1 MVQLE
6 QLASAHESLV
16 ELLRNMPRRALAEI
30 VCAAGGVSSD
40 NIAEI
45 QERTPSVEV
54 SGLARAA
61 RKAAADLVLVVH
73 TFDGKLLVIWIFEV
87 QLSWNA
93 DKRWIWALLQAA
105 FAAESRTDA
114 LVVVVAP
121 SPRLRDRIRKKLMPQ
136 VAPPLILLEPD
147 QIKLIDDADEARR
160 RPLETILGAVYH
172 AREDSPFS
180 LRVAGIRAALL
191 ALQTLDSASCR
202 RYTVLVMS
210 IAPTAVVQQAMKE
223 LRERGELDEG
233 RFETFTEMEREGYS
247 FNHGR
252 EEGRDEGRQEG
263 LHIGQLLTLRRAL
276 VDILEIRGFAVSVG
290 LRERIETCGDLET
303 LERWYAGARSLAVD
317 APLDQLFDG

>member
-1 MVQLE
+1 MAQLE

-30 VCAAGGVSSD
+30 VCAAVNVSSD
-40 NIAEI
+40 DVAEI
-45 QERTPSVEV
+45 YERTPSVEV

-61 RKAAADLVLVVH
+61 RKVAADLVLVVH
-73 TFDGKLLVIWIFEV
+73 TLDGRILEIWIFEV
-87 QLSWNA
+87 QLSWDRN
-93 DKRWIWALLQAA
+93 KRWIWALLQAA
-105 FAAESRTDA
+105 FAAESRTNA
-114 LVVVVAP
+114 MVVVVAP
-121 SPRLRDRIRKKLMPQ
+121 SPRLRARMRRKLVPH

-180 LRVAGIRAALL
+180 ARVAGIRAALL
-191 ALQTLDSASCR
+191 ALQTLDSISCR

-210 IAPTAVVQQAMKE
+210 IAPTAVVQQAMEE

-252 EEGRDEGRQEG
+252 EEG
-263 LHIGQLLTLRRAL
+263 LHIGQIVTLRRAV
-276 VDILEIRGFAVSVG
+276 VDILGLRGFAVSG
-290 LRERIETCGDLET
+290 GQRERIETCSDLET
-303 LERWYAGARSLAVD
+303 LERWYDRARALAVD
-317 APLDQLFDG
+317 GTLEQLFDR